1 MFGYSLVRLSL
12 FIVLAIIACTATGL
26 FTYVVVSA
34 LAE

>member
-12 FIVLAIIACTATGL
+12 FIALAIIACTATGL
-26 FTYVVVSA
+26 FTYVIVSA